1 VLPTRQISVKS
12 GPIGVYHDSGKTTM
26 PSQQQWQLSKLFEFL
41 QKVKFG
47 GIVGKK
53 TVIAVAAIIAC
64 AVAMI
69 SGWGNQTVILIALG
83 GVVTL
88 VVIAYREIN
97 KTIEQLEHLPG
108 LAIMDGPELLALK
121 KAEIAAAKN
130 MRIVEITP
138 TIADPLRPRK
148 EITTPIVAEDEE

>member
-1 VLPTRQISVKS
+1 VLPTLQISVKS
-12 GPIGVYHDSGKTTM
+12 DLIGVYHDSGKTTM
-26 PSQQQWQLSKLFEFL
+26 PRQQQWQLSKLFEFL

-83 GVVTL
+83 GVLAL

-97 KTIEQLEHLPG
+97 KTINQLEHLPR
-108 LAIMDGPELLALK
+108 LAIMDGPELL
-121 KAEIAAAKN
+121 
-130 MRIVEITP
+130 
-138 TIADPLRPRK
+138 
-148 EITTPIVAEDEE
+148 